1 MLYSRHVFESDVSED
16 KSHVVVLAG
25 SGGIMPEAPVKLYVD
40 KLLKECRDVSRHLAM
55 LSGPIKETAL
65 HAMADRMAADQEKIL
80 AANEKDVDAV
90 GKSFEA
96 DVMKDRMKA
105 AVARLRLTASD
116 IKEMVERLRLI
127 ADLPDPVG
135 AVTSRWERLDALQIS
150 RVRVPIG
157 VIGVV
162 SELSPLITVES
173 IALCFKSGNLC
184 VFRGAPEWGQTQKA
198 IGISLR
204 EAAEQN
210 GVPAGAWIIIDRP
223 EKEVAVELIR
233 SGKSL
238 DAIIPRGGAGLR
250 KAVIEQ
256 AKMPV
261 LCYDGGLTHM
271 YVDADTDMPM
281 AQNVA
286 INSKVQEPM
295 AANSLDTLLVQ
306 QVIGRQFLPP
316 LINRMLTEFKVEVHA
331 CPKTLALMGQMAM
344 TGHASI
350 IAAKEEDWH
359 TQFQA
364 PVLAV
369 KMVANLDEAL
379 AHIAAHGPCLTAVIA
394 TTRYESAMRFTRE
407 VDASAVFVNAS
418 SRLNAGDSY
427 GMGADIGLNGLRLH
441 AKGPIG
447 LEQLTCEKYVA
458 FGSGQLRYPHPVPE
472 TYFDAIMLKRP

>member
-1 MLYSRHVFESDVSED
+1 
-16 KSHVVVLAG
+16 
-25 SGGIMPEAPVKLYVD
+25 MPEVPVKLYMD
-40 KLLKECRDVSRHLAM
+40 KLLKDCRKMTSCMAN
-55 LSGPIKETAL
+55 LSGSIKEKAL
-65 HAMADRMAADQEKIL
+65 HAMADRLASYTEKIL
-80 AANEKDVDAV
+80 AANDKDVDAV

-105 AVARLRLTASD
+105 AVARLRMTADD
-116 IKEMVERLRLI
+116 IKEMVDRLRLI

-135 AVTSRWERLDALQIS
+135 AVTSRWERPDGLS
-150 RVRVPIG
+150 VGRVRVAIG

-162 SELSPLITVES
+162 SELNPLITVES
-173 IALCFKSGNLC
+173 IALCFKSGNVC
-184 VFRGAPEWGQTQKA
+184 VFRGAPEWNLTQQV
-198 IGISLR
+198 IGTGLR
-204 EAAEQN
+204 EAAEHS
-210 GVPAGAWIIIDRP
+210 GVPVGAWTIIERL

-233 SGKSL
+233 SGNNL

-250 KAVIEQ
+250 KAVMEQ

-286 INSKVQEPM
+286 INSKVQK
-295 AANSLDTLLVQ
+295 AAAPNSLDSLLVQ

-316 LINRMLTEFKVEVHA
+316 LINRLLEEFKIEVRA
-331 CPKTLALMGQMAM
+331 CSKTMALMGQMAM

-350 IAAKEEDWH
+350 VPAKEEDWH

-364 PVLAV
+364 PVLAI

-379 AHIAAHGPCLTAVIA
+379 AHIMAHGPCLTAVIA
-394 TTRYESAMRFTRE
+394 TTSYESAMRFTRE
-407 VDASAVFVNAS
+407 VDASAVCVNAS

-427 GMGADIGLNGLRLH
+427 GMGADIGLSGSRLH

-447 LEQLTCEKYVA
+447 LEQLTCEKYVVY
-458 FGSGQLRYPHPVPE
+458 GSGQLRYPHPVPE

>member
-1 MLYSRHVFESDVSED
+1 MHEV
-16 KSHVVVLAG
+16 
-25 SGGIMPEAPVKLYVD
+25 PVKIYLD
-40 KLLKECRDVSRHLAM
+40 KLLKECRSTARHLAL
-55 LSGPIKETAL
+55 LSGPVKKKSL
-65 HAMADRMAADQEKIL
+65 HAMAARLGVDTEKIL

-105 AVARLRLTASD
+105 AVARLRMTADD
-116 IKEMVERLRLI
+116 IKEMVDRLRII

-135 AVTSRWERLDALQIS
+135 AVTSRWERPDGLQVS

-162 SELSPLITVES
+162 SELSPLVTVES
-173 IALCFKSGNLC
+173 IALCFKAGNLC
-184 VFRGAPEWGQTQKA
+184 VFRGAPEWGLTQQA
-198 IGISLR
+198 IGASLR

-210 GVPAGAWIIIDRP
+210 GAPAGAWIIIERP

-233 SGKSL
+233 SGANL

-250 KAVIEQ
+250 KAVMEQ

-261 LCYDGGLTHM
+261 LCHDGGLTHL
-271 YVDADTDMPM
+271 YVDADTDLPM

-286 INSKVQEPM
+286 INSKVQKAV

-316 LINRMLTEFKVEVHA
+316 LVNRMLEEFKIEVRA
-331 CPKTLALMGQMAM
+331 CPKTMALMGQMAM

-350 IAAKEEDWH
+350 IPAKEEDWH
-359 TQFQA
+359 TQFQS

-379 AHIAAHGPCLTAVIA
+379 VHIVEHGPCLTAVIA
-394 TTRYESAMRFTRE
+394 TTSYESALRFTRE
-407 VDASAVFVNAS
+407 VDAGAVFVNAS

-427 GMGADIGLNGLRLH
+427 GMGPDMGLSGSRLH